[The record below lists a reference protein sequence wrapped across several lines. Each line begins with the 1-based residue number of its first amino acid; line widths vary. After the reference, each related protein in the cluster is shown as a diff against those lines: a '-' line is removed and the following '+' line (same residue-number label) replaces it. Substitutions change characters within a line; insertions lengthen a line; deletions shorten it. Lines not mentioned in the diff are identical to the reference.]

1 MANGTQKI
9 IAIII
14 GFILIAV
21 IILPFVLNMNHSGSI
36 YSESS
41 IDCSTGWLD
50 ENGSEV
56 SLIGN
61 VNLPG
66 DTVVFHRT
74 LDFSKL
80 NGNSLCFISH
90 DIFFSIYV
98 GDTLIYDF
106 HPKLGGYYGKHYGN
120 SIHTVALPTGLQ
132 EETLRIEGTILYNNS
147 WTGFEKVMLC
157 NPREYISVI
166 LKDNFLIFMVCLLI
180 FGFGVILFLFGLI
193 ENILHGD
200 MMTETICLGVITM
213 LLSLWTNAH
222 TMILHII
229 TQNAAAL
236 RIIDYIVFCLLPIP
250 TLVFVGAFTKSE
262 TNKLL
267 HLNILLSLLNFICQ
281 LIGVSLGLFDYT
293 DALIVSHT
301 LILFGMILSTYI
313 IIKAIKNKKI
323 QRSQYMYLISALA
336 IIIGAGLIDMI
347 RYYIGH
353 YPDSSHITRIGLIL
367 FVGILTIY
375 EFQQLIAV
383 KIKSREA
390 EFMQNLAMKD
400 PLTGLRSRT
409 AFVTYEKELK
419 SRNEGSH
426 LFVHFDVN
434 FLKSVN
440 DTYGHAEGDRHIIA
454 AANVIKE
461 SFGEYGQCFRIG
473 GDEFFAILDHSD
485 CHKCYEDGIKKF
497 HELQIEY
504 NEKEHPPIPLIIA
517 HGMAEY
523 NCKNQNPEEVESLA
537 DSRMYENKKKL
548 KSGKAA
554 MYTSDNITALTSE
567 NTIEM

>member
-9 IAIII
+9 IATII
-14 GFILIAV
+14 GFILIIV

-36 YSESS
+36 YSGSS
-41 IDCSTGWLD
+41 IDCNSGWLD

-61 VNLPG
+61 VNPPG
-66 DTVVFHRT
+66 DTVDFHRT

-147 WTGFEKVMLC
+147 WTGFEKVMLY
-157 NPREYISVI
+157 NPREYISLI
-166 LKDNFLIFMVCLLI
+166 LKDNFIIFMVCLLI

-213 LLSLWTNAH
+213 MLSLWTNAH

-229 TQNAAAL
+229 ADNSAAL

-250 TLVFVGAFTKSE
+250 TLVFVGVFTKSE

-267 HLNILLSLLNFICQ
+267 HFNILLCLLNFVCQ
-281 LIGVSLGLFDYT
+281 LIGVSLDLFDYT
-293 DALIVSHT
+293 DALIISHM
-301 LILFGMILSTYI
+301 LILFGVILSAYI
-313 IIKAIKNKKI
+313 IIKAIKSKKI
-323 QRSQYMYLISALA
+323 ERSQYMYLISALA

-353 YPDSSHITRIGLIL
+353 YPDSSRITRIGLIL

-375 EFQQLIAV
+375 EFRQLIAV
-383 KIKSREA
+383 RIKSREA
-390 EFMQNLAMKD
+390 EFMQNLA
-400 PLTGLRSRT
+400 
-409 AFVTYEKELK
+409 
-419 SRNEGSH
+419 
-426 LFVHFDVN
+426 
-434 FLKSVN
+434 
-440 DTYGHAEGDRHIIA
+440 
-454 AANVIKE
+454 
-461 SFGEYGQCFRIG
+461 
-473 GDEFFAILDHSD
+473 
-485 CHKCYEDGIKKF
+485 
-497 HELQIEY
+497 
-504 NEKEHPPIPLIIA
+504 
-517 HGMAEY
+517 
-523 NCKNQNPEEVESLA
+523 
-537 DSRMYENKKKL
+537 
-548 KSGKAA
+548 
-554 MYTSDNITALTSE
+554 
-567 NTIEM
+567 

>member
-9 IAIII
+9 IATII
-14 GFILIAV
+14 GFILIVV
-21 IILPFVLNMNHSGSI
+21 IILPFALNMNYSGSI
-36 YSESS
+36 YSGSL
-41 IDCSTGWLD
+41 IDCSSGWLD
-50 ENGSEV
+50 ENGNEV

-61 VNLPG
+61 ANLPD
-66 DTVVFHRT
+66 DTVEFHRT

-80 NGNSLCFISH
+80 NGKSLCFISH
-90 DIFFSIYV
+90 DICFSIYA

-106 HPKLGGYYGKHYGN
+106 HPKLGGYYGTHYGN

-147 WTGFEKVMLC
+147 WTGFEKVMLY
-157 NPREYISVI
+157 NPREYISMI

-200 MMTETICLGVITM
+200 MIETICLGVITM

-229 TQNAAAL
+229 TENSAAL

-262 TNKLL
+262 TNKFL
-267 HLNILLSLLNFICQ
+267 HFNILLCLLNFICQ
-281 LIGVSLGLFDYT
+281 LIGVSFDLFDYT
-293 DALIVSHT
+293 DALIVSHM
-301 LILFGMILSTYI
+301 LILFGVILSTHI
-313 IIKAIKNKKI
+313 IIKAIKSKKI
-323 QRSQYMYLISALA
+323 ERSQYMYLISALA

-347 RYYIGH
+347 RYYIGR
-353 YPDSSHITRIGLIL
+353 YPDSSYITRIGLVL

-375 EFQQLIAV
+375 EFQQLVAV

-409 AFVTYEKELK
+409 AFVAYEKELK
-419 SRNEGSH
+419 SRNEGSY

-434 FLKSVN
+434 FLKVVN
-440 DTYGHAEGDRHIIA
+440 DTCGHAEGDRHIIA

-473 GDEFFAILDHSD
+473 GDEFFAILDYGD
-485 CHKCYEDGIKKF
+485 GHKCYEEGIKKF

-504 NEKEHPPIPLIIA
+504 NKKEHPPIPLIIA

-523 NCKNQNPEEVESLA
+523 NCKNQNPEEVENLA
-537 DSRMYENKKKL
+537 DSRMYENKKQL
-548 KSGKAA
+548 KSDKATM
-554 MYTSDNITALTSE
+554 MYTT
-567 NTIEM
+567 

>member
-9 IAIII
+9 IATII
-14 GFILIAV
+14 GFILIVV
-21 IILPFVLNMNHSGSI
+21 IILPFVLNMKHSGSI
-36 YSESS
+36 HSESL
-41 IDCSTGWLD
+41 IECSSGWLD
-50 ENGSEV
+50 ENGSEI

-66 DTVVFHRT
+66 DTVDFHRT
-74 LDFSKL
+74 LDFSEL

-90 DIFFSIYV
+90 DIIFSIYV

-157 NPREYISVI
+157 NPREYISMI

-200 MMTETICLGVITM
+200 KMTETICLGVITM

-262 TNKLL
+262 TNKILP
-267 HLNILLSLLNFICQ
+267 LNILLSLLNFICQ

-313 IIKAIKNKKI
+313 IIKAIKSKKI
-323 QRSQYMYLISALA
+323 ERSQYMYLISALA

-375 EFQQLIAV
+375 EFQQLITV
-383 KIKSREA
+383 RIKSREA

-400 PLTGLRSRT
+400 PLTGLKSRT
-409 AFVTYEKELK
+409 AFVRYEKELK
-419 SRNEGSH
+419 SRNEGLL

-485 CHKCYEDGIKKF
+485 CNKCYEDGIKKF

-504 NEKEHPPIPLIIA
+504 NKKEHPPIPLIIA

-523 NCKNQNPEEVESLA
+523 NCKNQNPEEVENLA
-537 DSRMYENKKKL
+537 DSRMYENKKQL
-548 KSGKAA
+548 KSGKAT
-554 MYTSDNITALTSE
+554 MYTNNNITVLTSE
-567 NTIEM
+567 KTIEM